1 MAVVG
6 KRDAYTQIDGRVGAC
21 AHLVAVE
28 GGLFH
33 VNPAGFSPSNG
44 KVSPGF
50 QAWAAASRG
59 RVRGRGAVRGRVGAA
74 SLSWCG
80 GATGNKYL
88 SCYFLKL
95 PGCFYTFRKTV
106 P

>member
-50 QAWAAASRG
+50 QAWAAAGRG
-59 RVRGRGAVRGRVGAA
+59 RVRGRGAVRGRRLIVLVRRGYREQIFILLFPKAPRV
-74 SLSWCG
+74 L
-80 GATGNKYL
+80 L
-88 SCYFLKL
+88 H
-95 PGCFYTFRKTV
+95 V
-106 P
+106 